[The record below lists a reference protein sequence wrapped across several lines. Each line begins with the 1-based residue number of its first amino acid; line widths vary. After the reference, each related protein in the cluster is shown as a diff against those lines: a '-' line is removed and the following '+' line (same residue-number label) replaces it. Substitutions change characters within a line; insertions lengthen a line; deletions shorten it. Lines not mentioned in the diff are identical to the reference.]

1 MKTKMTLNEVT
12 RSYAA
17 GRKIVATTAYDYT
30 LTRILDPHVD
40 IILVGD
46 SLGNVI
52 QGRETTLSVTL
63 DDVVYHSRSVVRG
76 AQHAMVVA
84 DLPFLSYQM
93 GSKEALAAGGR
104 LVKEAG
110 VAAVKLEGGRDYADT
125 VRFIMRAGIPVIG
138 HLGLTPQFFHRMG
151 GHRVQGR
158 DAESAQVIRED
169 AEALQEAGAFAIVLE
184 GIPSSLAAEIT
195 KALAIPTIGI
205 GAGIHCSGQILV
217 SYDLLGL
224 TDLAGRKAPRMVK
237 EYLDG
242 RSVLGKAFAEFAND
256 VRESIFP
263 AEEHSFS

>member
-1 MKTKMTLNEVT
+1 MKTKVTLNEIM
-12 RSYAA
+12 RCYAE
-17 GRKIVATTAYDYT
+17 GRKIVASTAYDYT

-52 QGRETTLSVTL
+52 QGQETTLSVTL
-63 DDVVYHSRSVVRG
+63 DDVVYHSRPVVRG
-76 AQHAMVVA
+76 AQHALVVA

-93 GSKEALAAGGR
+93 GPKEALASSGR
-104 LVKEAG
+104 VVKEAG

-125 VRFIMRAGIPVIG
+125 VRFIVRAGIPVMG

-158 DAESAQVIRED
+158 DAKSAQVIRED
-169 AEALQEAGAFAIVLE
+169 AEALQESGAFAIVLE

-195 KALAIPTIGI
+195 ETLVIPTIGI
-205 GAGIHCSGQILV
+205 GAGINCSGQILV

-224 TDLAGRKAPRMVK
+224 TDFAGRKAPRMVK
-237 EYLDG
+237 EFLDG
-242 RSVLGKAFAEFAND
+242 RSIMGEAIAEYAND